1 METFERVLAAIA
13 VKNEILRNESIFVGI
28 YSVLNLGTMSMT
40 SRASDCT
47 IRM

>member
-1 METFERVLAAIA
+1 METFERVLGAIA
-13 VKNEILRNESIFVGI
+13 VKNEILRNESFVGI